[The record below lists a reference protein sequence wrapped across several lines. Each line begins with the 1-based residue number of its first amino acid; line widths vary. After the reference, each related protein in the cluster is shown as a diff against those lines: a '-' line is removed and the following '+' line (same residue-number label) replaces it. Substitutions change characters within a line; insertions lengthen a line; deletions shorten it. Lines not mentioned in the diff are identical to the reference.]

1 VVPVSAR
8 PILLLNRSEVNSLL
22 EWPSLLDATHQA
34 LIDLAG
40 GDALPGVAGQL
51 AVPGASLHLKAGAI
65 MAPPLISVKANLRP
79 DSGSTS
85 GAILVFDHAAQVLTT
100 VMSSGEL
107 TAMRTAAIA
116 AVAARALVGP
126 ERVSVALVGAGPVAR
141 RVAEALEHLE
151 IPSEVR
157 VWSRSRASADRLIEL
172 TAGSKVDYRAF
183 DSVDDAIR
191 GAELIV
197 SCTPARE
204 PIIRAESLA
213 PGSVI
218 LAMGADTVGKRELA
232 EGVLDAAMIYADVRQ
247 DAIRVGESAHL
258 PEGDASRVENIGN
271 LFITHLVERA
281 PEDRIVFDSV
291 GSSAVDAAVVALVL
305 AGAAERGLGQAVDL
319 D

>member
-1 VVPVSAR
+1 VSGAR

-22 EWPSLLDATHQA
+22 EWPSLLEATQQA
-34 LIDLAG
+34 LVDLAG
-40 GDALPGVAGQL
+40 SDSLPSVASQL
-51 AVPGASLHLKAGAI
+51 MVPGASLHLKSGALRT
-65 MAPPLISVKANLRP
+65 PPVLSVKANLRP

-85 GAILVFDHAAQVLTT
+85 GAILVFDHEAQLLTT
-100 VMSSGEL
+100 VMSSGDL

-116 AVAARALVGP
+116 AVAARALVGS

-141 RVAEALEHLE
+141 KVAEALEYLA

-157 VWSRSRASADRLIEL
+157 VWSRSRASADKLLESASESDI
-172 TAGSKVDYRAF
+172 DYRVF

-204 PIIRAESLA
+204 PMITAESLA
-213 PGSVI
+213 PGAII
-218 LAMGADTVGKRELA
+218 LAMGADTAGKRELA
-232 EGVLDAAMIYADVRQ
+232 EGVLDSAMIYADVRE
-247 DAIRVGESAHL
+247 DALKVGESAYL
-258 PEGDASRVENIGN
+258 AENEVSRVENIGN
-271 LFITHLVERA
+271 LFLSNLVERA
-281 PEDRIVFDSV
+281 PGDRIVFDSV

-305 AGAAERGLGQAVDL
+305 AGAAERGLGHTVDL